1 MLLTSGL
8 SLGPDLELGV
18 TKQAQKVEFLP
29 LEVHALCDS
38 HPLRVDETSECGEI
52 SLLSG

>member
-1 MLLTSGL
+1 MLLKSGL

-18 TKQAQKVEFLP
+18 TEQAQEVEFLP
-29 LEVHALCDS
+29 LEVHTLCHS
-38 HPLRVDETSECGEI
+38 HPLSVDETSECGGI